1 VYLLTPTS
9 FGAQTVHFWHNLII
23 DEKRMRKSGE
33 IWNDKNM
40 MENGRKSDF
49 AIYLEEL

>member
-1 VYLLTPTS
+1 
-9 FGAQTVHFWHNLII
+9 
-23 DEKRMRKSGE
+23 MRESDE
-33 IWNDKNM
+33 IWNDKKKM